1 MNRRQLIAL
10 LAMSPLAH
18 SAWTPQHTP
27 ETDSTEAVFER
38 LMSYAMNHHWSDL
51 PIGELMG
58 RIGMKLR
65 GTQYVA
71 GTLEKDGP
79 EACRINLTGLDCVTF
94 FEDVLGIARILKKGS
109 KTFADLVN
117 EITFTRYRDGNLN
130 GYLSRLH
137 YTAEWIS
144 NNISKG
150 VVEDVTPDM
159 GGIPLE
165 INVNFM
171 SKNPKF
177 YPPLTNNP
185 ELVSQIAIIEEQ
197 INNTPRS
204 FIPKENVAKAE
215 SMMQTGDIIAV
226 ATSNAGLDYAHTG
239 MIFRDEHGEACLL
252 HASTVQKKVILD
264 KRISE
269 YINGVKSHTGITV
282 VRPLFKG

>member
-1 MNRRQLIAL
+1 MNRRHLIAL
-10 LAMSPLAH
+10 LAMSPLARP
-18 SAWTPQHTP
+18 AWTPQHTP
-27 ETDSTEAVFER
+27 ETDSTVAVFER
-38 LMSYAMNHHWSDL
+38 LMSYAVNHHWASL

-58 RIGMKLR
+58 RIGMELR

-71 GTLEKDGP
+71 GTLENDGP

-94 FEDVLGIARILKKGS
+94 FEDVLGIARILKKGK

-150 VVEDVTPDM
+150 VVKDVTPDM

-165 INVNFM
+165 INVSFM

-177 YPPLTNNP
+177 YPPLANNP
-185 ELVSQIAIIEEQ
+185 ELVSQIAIIEGQ
-197 INNTPRS
+197 INKTPRS
-204 FIPKENVAKAE
+204 FIPKENVANAE

-239 MIFRDEHGEACLL
+239 MIFRDDQGEARLL
-252 HASTVQKKVILD
+252 HASTVHKKVILD
-264 KRISE
+264 KRLSE
-269 YINGVKSHTGITV
+269 YVYGVKLHTGITV
-282 VRPLFKG
+282 VRPLFM